1 MKSNRFEQ
9 PSDDRSYP
17 VPHQSTSTTIHTFDG
32 LRLVGTVVVPGEGT
46 DQAVVLVHGGGVTRD
61 EAGFFTR
68 LAEGVGEVGVAS
80 LRFDLRGHGESEG
93 HQEDLMLSAI
103 LNDIQAAIE
112 HVKVAADVT
121 SVSLLGVSFAGG
133 ICGYFA
139 AKRPELVNRLILG
152 NPLLNYKKR
161 FIDDK
166 PYWHHDR
173 IDEDAG
179 KELAKQGF
187 VAHSPTFK
195 LSRPLLN
202 EVFWLQPHTVLGE
215 IQAPTLI
222 VHGTADTFIPV
233 ESSRT
238 AITQLNCE
246 HKLVELEGAQHGFA
260 VHDDPTY
267 ADPKSQKYQAFVI
280 RNVAEWLTAS

>member
-1 MKSNRFEQ
+1 
-9 PSDDRSYP
+9 
-17 VPHQSTSTTIHTFDG
+17 VPLRTTGTTFRTFDG
-32 LRLVGTVVVPGEGT
+32 LQLVGTVVVPESGT
-46 DQAVVLVHGGGVTRD
+46 DRALVLVHGGGVTRE
-61 EAGFFTR
+61 EAGFFGR
-68 LAEGVGEVGVAS
+68 LAQGVGEAGVAS

-93 HQEDLMLSAI
+93 RQEDLTLSAI

-112 HVKVAADVT
+112 HVQAAADVT

-139 AKRPELVNRLILG
+139 AKRPALVNRLVLG

-166 PYWHHDR
+166 PYWHNDR
-173 IDEDAG
+173 IDEEAG
-179 KELAKQGF
+179 RELAEHGF

-202 EVFWLQPHTVLGE
+202 EVFWLQPHTILGQ

-222 VHGTADTFIPV
+222 LHGTKDTFIPV

-238 AITQLNCE
+238 AVTQLTCE

-267 ADPKSQKYQAFVI
+267 TNPKSQEYQAFVV
-280 RNVAEWLTAS
+280 RNVAEWLTAAS